1 MKKSFIFLS
10 SAVILTTCINGCT
23 MGKVSMEKIEEGSIN
38 DQNTCSIIDEL
49 DADGVYTI
57 DKKGEKYVIFMG
69 SDYGYKNIKCRLND
83 NILEI
88 TAEKDVLVRNKVTLY
103 RLNESSEHMFDMI
116 KIELDGKEIP
126 CYSISS

>member
-1 MKKSFIFLS
+1 
-10 SAVILTTCINGCT
+10 

-38 DQNTCSIIDEL
+38 DQNTCSIMDEL

-69 SDYGYKNIKCRLND
+69 LDYGYKNIKCRLND

-88 TAEKDVLVRNKVTLY
+88 TAQKDVLVRNKVTLY
-103 RLNESSEHMFDMI
+103 RLNESSEHTFDMI
-116 KIELDGKEIP
+116 KIKLDGKEIP